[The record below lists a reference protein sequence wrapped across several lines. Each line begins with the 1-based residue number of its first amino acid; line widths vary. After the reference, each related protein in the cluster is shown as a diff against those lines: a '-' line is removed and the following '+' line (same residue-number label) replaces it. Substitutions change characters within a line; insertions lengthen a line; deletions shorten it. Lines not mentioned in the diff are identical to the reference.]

1 MIVMCIGNPVYS
13 SKLASFTPIKRF
25 IYARRASPMTA
36 LRQAPLQQFVQWC
49 AKHISGDEKGE
60 AHIFLDQLF
69 RAFGH
74 AGFKEAGATC
84 EMRVKK
90 AGKGTSFA
98 DLVWKP
104 VVLVEMKKRGE
115 DLSKHYSQAFTYWT
129 RLVPGRPQYVV
140 LCNFDEF
147 WIYDFNSQM
156 DSPVDKVRLTELPER
171 FGPLAFLFAEASVP
185 VFGNHQESVTR
196 QAADQLVLLFRS
208 LIKRG
213 VDRELA
219 QRFTLQALMVL
230 FAEDI
235 GLLEKYFFT
244 RLLGDCTTPGLA
256 YDLIGQLF
264 VEMNTP
270 GKTPGGRFKGVPY
283 FNGGLFANPARIELT
298 VKEIE
303 LLKDAAK
310 FDWSKV
316 RPEIFGAIFEHSMDS
331 DERRAYGAHYTSPVD
346 IMKVVGPTIVEPWQ
360 QQIDNAKTL
369 TELEKLLMR
378 IENFRVLDPACGSG
392 NFLYI
397 AYRELK
403 RLEARIYERM
413 GEYKSIDSL
422 QRPMG
427 FVSTRNFFGM
437 DINPFAVEL
446 AKVTMMLAHK
456 LAIEELHIQ
465 EQALPLGNLDA
476 NFSIGD
482 ALIRDD
488 GSRTPWPKADVIIG
502 NPPFLGAKL
511 LKPKHGA
518 DYVKRLRQTYPE
530 VPGMADFCVYWF
542 RRSEEH
548 LPECSLTDEFA
559 GRAGLVGTQNV
570 RSNAS
575 RIGGLDA
582 ICASGTVVEAVD
594 NQPWSGEANV
604 HVSVVNWIKTQDKKL
619 LPKQRRLWFKVK
631 QATKGRKVR
640 GSGEASKDYELDM
653 REVAH
658 INASLSD
665 KVDVGSAEKLVCN
678 SQVVTCQGVTPGHSG
693 FLLDNTA
700 VAKMSIREQQII
712 HPYLVGDDLLSGRQ
726 LSRSIIDLEGM
737 DILQAKGFKAVF
749 SHLEAHVL
757 PEIQA
762 KSEASERAAS
772 IEYWWRHWRGRKE
785 LIAAIKEIPRYLT
798 CSRVTKRP
806 IFTFVDSSV
815 RPGDALQ
822 VFALADDYSFGILQ
836 SAAHAQ
842 WFIAKCSNLTERYR
856 YTSESVFDTFPWPQG
871 VTTVQIDAV
880 VKAGRHLRQ
889 VRHKALQ
896 HLEGGLRTLYR
907 TLDLPGKNPLK
918 DAHAALDSAVLKA
931 YGFTAK
937 QDLLE
942 ELLKL
947 NHAVASQ
954 ITAGRDVNGPG
965 IPASYPNPEVLLTD
979 DAFCRSI

>member
-1 MIVMCIGNPVYS
+1 MNI
-13 SKLASFTPIKRF
+13 
-25 IYARRASPMTA
+25 
-36 LRQAPLQQFVQWC
+36 LREGSLQNFVKWC
-49 AKHISGDEKGE
+49 TEHINGDEKGE
-60 AHIFLDQLF
+60 AQIFLDQLF

-90 AGKGTSFA
+90 EGKGTSFA

-115 DLSKHYSQAFTYWT
+115 DLSRHYSQAFTYWT
-129 RLVPGRPQYVV
+129 RLVPNRPQYVI

-156 DSPVDKVRLTELPER
+156 DSPVDKVSLSELPKR

-185 VFGNHQESVTR
+185 IFGNHQENVTR

-213 VDRELA
+213 VDRDQA
-219 QRFTLQALMVL
+219 QRFTLQALMAL

-235 GLLEKYFFT
+235 GLLEKYFFA
-244 RLLGDCTTPGLA
+244 RLLDDCISPGLA

-270 GKTPGGRFKGVPY
+270 GMTPGGRFKGVPY

-298 VKEIE
+298 QEEIE

-360 QQIDNAKTL
+360 HRIDNAKTL
-369 TELEKLLMR
+369 KELEQLLMR
-378 IENFRVLDPACGSG
+378 IENYCVLDPACGSG

-413 GEYKSIDSL
+413 GEWKSIDAS

-427 FVSTRNFFGM
+427 FVSARNFFGM
-437 DINPFAVEL
+437 DVNPFAVEL

-456 LAIEELHIQ
+456 LSIDELHIQ
-465 EQALPLGNLDA
+465 EQALPLDNLDS
-476 NFSIGD
+476 NFTIGD
-482 ALIRDD
+482 ALMSED
-488 GSRTPWPKADVIIG
+488 GTRRPWPKVDVIIG

-511 LKPKHGA
+511 LKPKHGPE
-518 DYVKRLRQTYPE
+518 YVKRLRKAYPE

-542 RRSEEH
+542 RRAEAH
-548 LPECSLTDEFA
+548 LPECTAKEWLA
-559 GRAGLVGTQNV
+559 GRAGLVGTQNI
-570 RSNAS
+570 RNNAS

-582 ICASGTVVEAVD
+582 ICSSGTVVEAVD

-604 HVSVVNWIKTQDKKL
+604 HVSIANWIKTKDATL
-619 LPKQRRLWFKVK
+619 LPKSRRLWFKIEQTSK
-631 QATKGRKVR
+631 ERKAR
-640 GSGEASKDYELDM
+640 GSGQASKDCELDM
-653 REVAH
+653 RAVAH

-665 KVDVGSAEKLVCN
+665 KVNVSSAKKLACN
-678 SQVVTCQGVTPGHSG
+678 SQVVACQGITPGHSG
-693 FLLDNTA
+693 FLLGN
-700 VAKMSIREQQII
+700 VAAAAIPAHEKDII

-726 LSRSIIDLEGM
+726 LSRSIIDFEEM
-737 DILQAKGFKAVF
+737 DILQARRFKAAF
-749 SHLEAHVL
+749 THLETHVL

-762 KSEASERAAS
+762 KSNTSERAAS
-772 IEYWWRHWRGRKE
+772 IDYWWRHWRSRKE
-785 LIAAIKEIPRYLT
+785 LITAIKNIPRYLT

-806 IFTFVDSSV
+806 IFTFVDSAI

-822 VFALADDYSFGILQ
+822 VFALTDDYSFGILQ
-836 SAAHAQ
+836 SAAHYQ
-842 WFIAKCSNLTERYR
+842 WFHAKCSNMKSGPSLHIRISIRYLPLAA
-856 YTSESVFDTFPWPQG
+856 EHN
-871 VTTVQIDAV
+871 
-880 VKAGRHLRQ
+880 GR
-889 VRHKALQ
+889 
-896 HLEGGLRTLYR
+896 
-907 TLDLPGKNPLK
+907 
-918 DAHAALDSAVLKA
+918 
-931 YGFTAK
+931 
-937 QDLLE
+937 
-942 ELLKL
+942 
-947 NHAVASQ
+947 
-954 ITAGRDVNGPG
+954 
-965 IPASYPNPEVLLTD
+965 
-979 DAFCRSI
+979 

>member
-1 MIVMCIGNPVYS
+1 
-13 SKLASFTPIKRF
+13 
-25 IYARRASPMTA
+25 MTS
-36 LRQAPLQQFVQWC
+36 LSQPPLQHFVKWC
-49 AKHISGDEKGE
+49 TEHIVGDEKGE
-60 AHIFLDQLF
+60 AQIFLDQLF

-90 AGKGTSFA
+90 AEKGTSFA

-115 DLSKHYSQAFTYWT
+115 DLSKHYSQAFNYWT
-129 RLVPGRPQYVV
+129 RLVPNRPNYVV

-156 DSPVDKVRLTELPER
+156 DSPVDKVRLSELPER
-171 FGPLAFLFAEASVP
+171 FGPLAFLFAQATEP

-208 LIKRG
+208 LIKRSI
-213 VDRELA
+213 DRDLA
-219 QRFTLQALMVL
+219 QRFTLQALMSL
-230 FAEDI
+230 FAQDI
-235 GLLEKYFFT
+235 DLLDKYFFT
-244 RLLGDCTTPGLA
+244 RLLDDCTTPARA

-298 VKEIE
+298 MEEIE
-303 LLKDAAK
+303 LLREAAK
-310 FDWSKV
+310 FSWSKV

-360 QQIDNAKTL
+360 QRIDNAKTL
-369 TELEKLLMR
+369 KELEKLLMR

-413 GEYKSIDSL
+413 GEYKSIDAS

-456 LAIEELHIQ
+456 LAIDELHIQ
-465 EQALPLGNLDA
+465 EQALPLDNLDA

-482 ALIRDD
+482 ALMRDD
-488 GSRTPWPKADVIIG
+488 GSRTPWPEADVIIG

-511 LKPKHGA
+511 LKPKHGV
-518 DYVKRLRQTYPE
+518 DYVKRLRKAYPE

-542 RRSEEH
+542 RRAEAH
-548 LPECSLTDEFA
+548 LPECTANDWFS
-559 GRAGLVGTQNV
+559 GRAGLVGTQNI
-570 RSNAS
+570 RNNAS

-582 ICASGTVVEAVD
+582 ICTSGTVIEAVD

-604 HVSVVNWIKTQDKKL
+604 HVSIANWAKTQNAAL
-619 LPKQRRLWFKVK
+619 LPKSYRLWFKIE
-631 QATKGRKVR
+631 QATKKRKAR
-640 GSGEASKDYELDM
+640 GSGQASKEYELGI

-665 KVDVGSAEKLVCN
+665 KVDVGSAETLICN
-678 SQVVTCQGVTPGHSG
+678 GQVVTCQGITQGHAG
-693 FLLDNTA
+693 FLLNDIA
-700 VAKMSIREQQII
+700 SAALPAHDQVVI

-737 DILQAKGFKAVF
+737 DILQAKRFKAAF
-749 SHLEAHVL
+749 AHLEKHVL
-757 PEIQA
+757 PDIQA
-762 KSEASERAAS
+762 KSDASERKAS
-772 IEYWWRHWRGRKE
+772 IDYWWHHWRGRKE
-785 LIAAIKEIPRYLT
+785 LIAAIKEIPRYLA
-798 CSRVTKRP
+798 CSRHTKRP
-806 IFTFVDSSV
+806 IFSFVDSAI

-836 SAAHAQ
+836 SAAHYQ
-842 WFIAKCSNLTERYR
+842 WFHAKCSNMKSEPR
-856 YTSESVFDTFPWPQG
+856 YTSESVFDTFPWPQD
-871 VTTVQIDAV
+871 VTRVQIDAV
-880 VKAGRHLRQ
+880 AKAGRHLRQ
-889 VRHKALQ
+889 VRDQAMQ
-896 HLEGGLRTLYR
+896 HLDGGLRALYR

-918 DAHAALDSAVLKA
+918 DAHADLDAAVLKA
-931 YGFTAK
+931 YGFNAK

-942 ELLKL
+942 EVLKL

-954 ITAGRDVNGPG
+954 ITSGKNVTGPG
-965 IPASYPNPEVLLTD
+965 IPSSYPNPETLLTD
-979 DAFCRSI
+979 DAFGRVI

>member
-1 MIVMCIGNPVYS
+1 
-13 SKLASFTPIKRF
+13 
-25 IYARRASPMTA
+25 MTA

-49 AKHISGDEKGE
+49 AEHISGDEKGE
-60 AHIFLDQLF
+60 AQIFLDQLF

-129 RLVPGRPQYVV
+129 RLVPNRPQYVV

-156 DSPVDKVRLTELPER
+156 DSPVDKVRLSELPER

-219 QRFTLQALMVL
+219 QRFTLQALMAL

-235 GLLEKYFFT
+235 GLLERYFFT
-244 RLLGDCTTPGLA
+244 RLLDDCTTPGLA

-270 GKTPGGRFKGVPY
+270 GKTSGGRFKGVPY

-298 VKEIE
+298 VEEIE

-310 FDWSKV
+310 FDWSRV

-360 QQIDNAKTL
+360 QRIDNAKTL
-369 TELEKLLMR
+369 TELEQLLMR

-413 GEYKSIDSL
+413 SEWKSIDAS

-456 LAIEELHIQ
+456 LAIDELHVQ
-465 EQALPLGNLDA
+465 EQALPLDNLDA
-476 NFSIGD
+476 NFGIVD
-482 ALIRDD
+482 ALMCDD
-488 GSRTPWPKADVIIG
+488 GSRTPWPEADVIIG
-502 NPPFLGAKL
+502 NPPFLGAKQ

-518 DYVKRLRQTYPE
+518 DYVKRLRNAYPE

-542 RRSEEH
+542 RRAEAH
-548 LPECSLTDEFA
+548 LPECTATDWLS
-559 GRAGLVGTQNV
+559 GRAGLVGTQNI
-570 RSNAS
+570 RNNAS
-575 RIGGLDA
+575 RIGGLGA
-582 ICASGTVVEAVD
+582 ICSSGTVIEAVD

-604 HVSVVNWIKTQDKKL
+604 SVSIANWVKTQDAAL
-619 LPKQRRLWFKVK
+619 LPKSRRLWFKIK
-631 QATKGRKVR
+631 QTPKGRKAR
-640 GSGEASKDYELDM
+640 GSGQASKDFELDM

-658 INASLSD
+658 INTSLSD
-665 KVDVGSAEKLVCN
+665 KVDVSSAATLACN
-678 SQVVTCQGVTPGHSG
+678 TTPQITFQGITPGHSE
-693 FLLDNTA
+693 FVLTEEQTQSFP
-700 VAKMSIREQQII
+700 AKEHSLIS
-712 HPYLVGDDLLSGRQ
+712 PYLVGDEVLSGATERRYLLDFGQ
-726 LSRSIIDLEGM
+726 RS
-737 DILQAKGFKAVF
+737 V
-749 SHLEAHVL
+749 LEAQGFPRALAHVQQHVL
-757 PEIQA
+757 PA
-762 KSEASERAAS
+762 RERAA
-772 IEYWWRHWRGRKE
+772 EEGKDKDGKMRPHHRRFLERWWQLSWGRADMLAGLAKV
-785 LIAAIKEIPRYLT
+785 PRYLA

-806 IFTFVDSSV
+806 IFTFVDSSI

-822 VFALADDYSFGILQ
+822 VFALADDYSFAILQ

-842 WFIAKCSNLTERYR
+842 WFIAKCSNLTERPR
-856 YTSESVFDTFPWPQG
+856 YTSESVFDTFPWPQD
-871 VTTVQIDAV
+871 VNAAQVNAV
-880 VKAGRHLRQ
+880 AKAGRQLRQ
-889 VRHKALQ
+889 VRDQALQ
-896 HLEGGLRTLYR
+896 HLDGGLRALYR

-918 DAHAALDSAVLKA
+918 DAHAALDAAVLNA

-937 QDLLE
+937 QDLLT
-942 ELLKL
+942 ELLDL
-947 NHAVASQ
+947 NHTLAAR
-954 ITAGRDVNGPG
+954 IAAGLPVISPG
-965 IPASYPNPEVLLTD
+965 IPASYPEPNKLMSD
-979 DAFCRSI
+979 DAFGKVI